1 MASGR
6 VPNTISG
13 AILWVKLAFRSGGGT
28 RGQGGWLEF
37 CVAAQTEFRI
47 PSAGR
52 RVNYLSSDR
61 REFFK
66 RVGATVAVAYGVAP
80 AGALADPG
88 QSADSLLPGK
98 DPRLVVH
105 AAAPAVLETP
115 LDLLA
120 KDRITPIDALFV
132 RNVQH
137 SAALLT
143 IKPPSLTGWK
153 IELAGLVDRPQIINA
168 SLLEDLEQVAVEM
181 VLQCSGNGRS
191 LFSAAAKTKGT
202 AWGRGGMGNVRFSG
216 VRLQT
221 VLDHF
226 GIEPKS
232 EARYLSAEG
241 VDDPAAGEQDFE
253 HSLPLADA
261 LKKSVLALRINGEPI
276 PAVHGGPVRL
286 VTGGY
291 YGTMHVK
298 WISRLRFDA
307 EESNHTSQV
316 PHYRTPLIPI
326 APGEAFDAT
335 LANSE
340 SNWRMKIK
348 SVVLSPL
355 PGAKLNIG
363 EVSTSGVA
371 FNDGEAAI
379 ETVLVSGDAGRTW
392 QKAEV
397 EAPDSPYAWY
407 RWQARLNLPAGRQ
420 QIWARAIDKL
430 GRTQPLD
437 GAIHWNPNGYTW
449 NGVDKIDVTV
459 A

>member
-1 MASGR
+1 M
-6 VPNTISG
+6 N
-13 AILWVKLAFRSGGGT
+13 
-28 RGQGGWLEF
+28 
-37 CVAAQTEFRI
+37 
-47 PSAGR
+47 PS
-52 RVNYLSSDR
+52 SSDR
-61 REFFK
+61 RVFFK
-66 RVGATVAVAYGVAP
+66 KVGATVAAAYGGVP
-80 AGALADPG
+80 ARAFDG
-88 QSADSLLPGK
+88 QSQPADALLPGK
-98 DPRLVVH
+98 NPRLVVH
-105 AAAPAVLETP
+105 TAAPAVLETP

-120 KDRITPIDALFV
+120 QDRITPIDALFV

-143 IKPPSLTGWK
+143 IKPPSLSGWK
-153 IELAGLVDRPQIINA
+153 IELGGLVDRPQTINA
-168 SLLEDLEQVAVEM
+168 RLLEDLEQVAVEM

-191 LFSAAAKTKGT
+191 LFSPAAKTKGT

-216 VRLQT
+216 ARLQT
-221 VLDHF
+221 VLEHF
-226 GIEPKS
+226 GIRPKPQ
-232 EARYLSAEG
+232 ARYLSAEG

-261 LKKSVLALRINGEPI
+261 LKKSILALRLNGEPI

-298 WISRLRFDA
+298 WITRLRFDA

-316 PHYRTPLIPI
+316 PHYRTPLVPI
-326 APGEAFDAT
+326 APGEPFEAT

-340 SNWRMKIK
+340 PNWRMKIK

-355 PGAKLNIG
+355 PGATLTAG
-363 EVSTSGVA
+363 EVAASGVA

-379 ETVLVSGDAGRTW
+379 ETVLVSGDGGRTW
-392 QKAEV
+392 QRAEV
-397 EAPDSPYAWY
+397 DAPDSPYAWY
-407 RWQARLNLPAGRQ
+407 RWQARLNLPPGRQ

-437 GAIHWNPNGYTW
+437 GTIHWNPQGYTW

>member
-1 MASGR
+1 MQ
-6 VPNTISG
+6 
-13 AILWVKLAFRSGGGT
+13 RS
-28 RGQGGWLEF
+28 
-37 CVAAQTEFRI
+37 
-47 PSAGR
+47 S
-52 RVNYLSSDR
+52 SSDR
-61 REFFK
+61 RVFLK
-66 RVGATVAVAYGVAP
+66 QVGTTLAAAYGASTARAAAESP
-80 AGALADPG
+80 TADT
-88 QSADSLLPGK
+88 LLPGK
-98 DPRLVVH
+98 DPRMVVH

-120 KDRITPIDALFV
+120 QDQVTPVDKLFV

-153 IELAGLVDRPQIINA
+153 IELGGLVNRPQTIDA
-168 SLLEDLEQVAVEM
+168 RVLEELQQVAFEM
-181 VLQCSGNGRS
+181 VLQCSGNSRS
-191 LFSAAAKTKGT
+191 LFATAAKVKGT
-202 AWGRGGMGNVRFSG
+202 PWGRGGMGNVRFGG

-226 GIEPKS
+226 GIQPKK

-253 HSLPLADA
+253 HSIPLDEA
-261 LKKSVLALRINGEPI
+261 LKKSILAVRLNGQPI

-286 VTGGY
+286 VIGGY
-291 YGTMHVK
+291 YGTMQVK

-316 PHYRTPLIPI
+316 PHYRTPLVPIP
-326 APGEAFDAT
+326 PGEPFEAT

-340 SNWRMKIK
+340 PNWRMKIK
-348 SVVLSPL
+348 SVVLAPL
-355 PGAKLNIG
+355 PGATLTAG
-363 EVSTSGVA
+363 ESTASGVA

-379 ETVLVSGDAGRTW
+379 ETVLVSGDGGRTW
-392 QKAEV
+392 QRAEV

-407 RWQARLNLPAGRQ
+407 RWQAQLNLPAGRH

-430 GRTQPLD
+430 GRSQPLD
-437 GAIHWNPNGYTW
+437 GTIHWNPNGYTW

-459 A
+459 V

>member
-1 MASGR
+1 MF
-6 VPNTISG
+6 
-13 AILWVKLAFRSGGGT
+13 L
-28 RGQGGWLEF
+28 
-37 CVAAQTEFRI
+37 
-47 PSAGR
+47 
-52 RVNYLSSDR
+52 
-61 REFFK
+61 K
-66 RVGATVAVAYGVAP
+66 RVGATVVAAYGAAP
-80 AGALADPG
+80 AGAFADPG
-88 QSADSLLPGK
+88 QAADALLPGK

-105 AAAPAVLETP
+105 TAAPAVFETP

-120 KDRITPIDALFV
+120 QDRVTPIDKLFV

-137 SAALLT
+137 SVALLT
-143 IKPPSLTGWK
+143 IKPASLAGWK
-153 IELAGLVDRPQIINA
+153 IELGGLVDRPQSINA
-168 SLLEDLEQVAVEM
+168 RLLEELEQTAVEM
-181 VLQCSGNGRS
+181 VLQCSGNSRS
-191 LFSAAAKTKGT
+191 QFSAAAKVKGT
-202 AWGRGGMGNVRFSG
+202 AWGRGAMGNVVFSG

-226 GIEPKS
+226 GIKPKN
-232 EARYLSAEG
+232 EARFLSAEG

-253 HSLPLADA
+253 HSIPLADA
-261 LKKSVLALRINGEPI
+261 LKKSILALRLNGEPL

-316 PHYRTPLIPI
+316 PHYRTPLVAI
-326 APGEAFDAT
+326 APGEPFEAT

-340 SNWRMKIK
+340 PNWRMKIK
-348 SVVLSPL
+348 SVVLAPL
-355 PGAKLNIG
+355 PGAKLTAG
-363 EVSTSGVA
+363 EVSASGVA

-392 QKAEV
+392 QRAEV
-397 EAPDSPYAWY
+397 EVPDSPYAWY
-407 RWQARLNLPAGRQ
+407 RWQARLNLPAGRHQ
-420 QIWARAIDKL
+420 VWARAIDKL

>member
-1 MASGR
+1 MS
-6 VPNTISG
+6 
-13 AILWVKLAFRSGGGT
+13 
-28 RGQGGWLEF
+28 
-37 CVAAQTEFRI
+37 
-47 PSAGR
+47 PS
-52 RVNYLSSDR
+52 SSDR
-61 REFFK
+61 RVFLK
-66 RVGATVAVAYGVAP
+66 KVGATVAAAYGGVP
-80 AGALADPG
+80 AHALDG
-88 QSADSLLPGK
+88 QSQAADTVLPGK
-98 DPRLVVH
+98 NPRLVVH
-105 AAAPAVLETP
+105 TAAPAVLETP

-120 KDRITPIDALFV
+120 QDRITPIDALFV

-143 IKPPSLTGWK
+143 IKPASLAGWK
-153 IELAGLVDRPQIINA
+153 IELAGLVDRPQTINA
-168 SLLEDLEQVAVEM
+168 RLLEDLEQVAVEM

-191 LFSAAAKTKGT
+191 LFSAAAKIKGT

-216 VRLQT
+216 VPLQS

-226 GIEPKS
+226 GIQPKK

-241 VDDPAAGEQDFE
+241 VDDPVAGEQDFE

-261 LKKSVLALRINGEPI
+261 LKKSILALRINGEPI
-276 PAVHGGPVRL
+276 PTVHGGPVRL

-316 PHYRTPLIPI
+316 PHYRTPLVAI
-326 APGEAFDAT
+326 APGEPFEAT

-340 SNWRMKIK
+340 PNWRMKIK
-348 SVVLSPL
+348 SVVLAPL
-355 PGAKLNIG
+355 PGAQLTAG
-363 EVSTSGVA
+363 EVSASGVA

-379 ETVLVSGDAGRTW
+379 ETVLVSSDAGRTW
-392 QKAEV
+392 QRAEID
-397 EAPDSPYAWY
+397 APDSPYAWY
-407 RWQARLNLPAGRQ
+407 RWQAKLNLPPGRQ

-437 GAIHWNPNGYTW
+437 GTIHWNPNGYTW

>member
-1 MASGR
+1 M
-6 VPNTISG
+6 N
-13 AILWVKLAFRSGGGT
+13 
-28 RGQGGWLEF
+28 
-37 CVAAQTEFRI
+37 
-47 PSAGR
+47 PS
-52 RVNYLSSDR
+52 SSDR
-61 REFFK
+61 RVFLK
-66 RVGATVAVAYGVAP
+66 TVGATVAAVYGATP
-80 AGALADPG
+80 AGALADPS
-88 QSADSLLPGK
+88 QAADAVLPGK
-98 DPRLVVH
+98 NPRLVVH
-105 AAAPAVLETP
+105 TAAPAVLETP

-120 KDRITPIDALFV
+120 QDRITPIDALFV

-143 IKPPSLTGWK
+143 IKPASLSGWK
-153 IELAGLVDRPQIINA
+153 IELGGLVDRPQMINA
-168 SLLEDLEQVAVEM
+168 RLLEELEQVAVEM

-202 AWGRGGMGNVRFSG
+202 NWGRGGMGNVRFGG

-226 GIEPKS
+226 GIQPKPQ
-232 EARYLSAEG
+232 ARYLSAEG

-261 LKKSVLALRINGEPI
+261 LRKSVLALRINGEPI

-316 PHYRTPLIPI
+316 PQYRTPLVPI
-326 APGEAFDAT
+326 APGEPFEAT
-335 LANSE
+335 LTNSE
-340 SNWRMKIK
+340 PNWRMKIK
-348 SVVLSPL
+348 SVVLAPL
-355 PGAKLNIG
+355 PGAKLPAG
-363 EVSTSGVA
+363 EVSASGVA

-392 QKAEV
+392 QRAEV
-397 EAPDSPYAWY
+397 DAPDSPYAWY
-407 RWQARLNLPAGRQ
+407 RWQARLKLPAGRQ

-437 GAIHWNPNGYTW
+437 GTIHWNPQGYTW

>member
-1 MASGR
+1 MF
-6 VPNTISG
+6 
-13 AILWVKLAFRSGGGT
+13 L
-28 RGQGGWLEF
+28 
-37 CVAAQTEFRI
+37 
-47 PSAGR
+47 
-52 RVNYLSSDR
+52 
-61 REFFK
+61 K
-66 RVGATVAVAYGVAP
+66 RVGATVAAAYGAVP
-80 AGALADPG
+80 AGALAD
-88 QSADSLLPGK
+88 QSQAADALLPGK

-105 AAAPAVLETP
+105 TAAPAVFETP

-120 KDRITPIDALFV
+120 QDRVTPIDKLFV

-143 IKPPSLTGWK
+143 IKPASLAGWK
-153 IELAGLVDRPQIINA
+153 IELGGLVNRPQSINA
-168 SLLEDLEQVAVEM
+168 RLLEELKQTAVEM

-191 LFSAAAKTKGT
+191 QFSAVAKVKGT
-202 AWGRGGMGNVRFSG
+202 AWGRGGMGNVVFSG

-226 GIEPKS
+226 GIKPKQ

-241 VDDPAAGEQDFE
+241 VDDPAAGEEDFE
-253 HSLPLADA
+253 HSIPLEDA
-261 LKKSVLALRINGEPI
+261 LKKSVLALRLNGEPI

-307 EESNHTSQV
+307 QESNHTSQV
-316 PHYRTPLIPI
+316 PHYRTPLVAI
-326 APGEAFDAT
+326 APGEPFEAT

-340 SNWRMKIK
+340 PNWRMKIK
-348 SVVLSPL
+348 SVVLAPL
-355 PGAKLNIG
+355 PGAKLTAG
-363 EVSTSGVA
+363 KVSASGVA

-392 QKAEV
+392 QRADV

-407 RWQARLNLPAGRQ
+407 LWQTRLNLPAGRH

-449 NGVDKIDVTV
+449 NGVDKIDVTM

>member
-1 MASGR
+1 MA
-6 VPNTISG
+6 
-13 AILWVKLAFRSGGGT
+13 A
-28 RGQGGWLEF
+28 
-37 CVAAQTEFRI
+37 
-47 PSAGR
+47 
-52 RVNYLSSDR
+52 
-61 REFFK
+61 
-66 RVGATVAVAYGVAP
+66 AYGAGP
-80 AGALADPG
+80 AGSLAADG
-88 QSADSLLPGK
+88 QAVDAVLPGK

-120 KDRITPIDALFV
+120 QERVTPIDALFV

-137 SAALLT
+137 SATLLT
-143 IKPPSLTGWK
+143 IKPASLAGWK
-153 IELAGLVDRPQIINA
+153 IDLGGLVDRPQSINA
-168 SLLEDLEQVAVEM
+168 RLLEELEQVAVEM

-191 LFSAAAKTKGT
+191 LFSAAAKTRGT
-202 AWGRGGMGNVRFSG
+202 PWGRGGMGNVRFSG
-216 VRLQT
+216 VRLQN

-226 GIEPKS
+226 GIRQTK

-253 HSLPLADA
+253 HSIPLEEA
-261 LKKSVLALRINGEPI
+261 LKKSVLALRLNDEPI

-307 EESNHTSQV
+307 EESHHTSQI
-316 PHYRTPLIPI
+316 PHYRTPLVPI
-326 APGEAFDAT
+326 APGEPFEAT

-340 SNWRMKIK
+340 PNWRMKIK

-355 PGAKLNIG
+355 PEARLAAG
-363 EVSTSGVA
+363 EISVNGVA

-379 ETVLVSGDAGRTW
+379 ETVLVSGDTGRTW
-392 QKAEV
+392 QRAEV
-397 EAPDSPYAWY
+397 DAPDSPYAWY
-407 RWQARLNLPAGRQ
+407 RWQARLNLPAGRH

-437 GAIHWNPNGYTW
+437 GTIHWNPNGYTW